1 MPCRTYAPANS
12 AQAALASAKQ
22 GQGAVPSGFSKGGFE
37 STVEGTHAEVGATYC
52 DPPANGTG
60 PAAGAATGEAAVP
73 QQPHA
78 AAAAPGGELSE
89 AARVQAEVV
98 AMARAAAAAAG
109 VVLPP
114 QPAATAPAEEAMLQ
128 APAPQLSPAPAAVP
142 ATPKSAA
149 ERAAEIAARLAA
161 AGTGIAPAAQPQYE
175 PPPEW
180 AHLHEDPDQMPPAS
194 THQPAPTYPAQSV
207 YQQPPPQQQTYQQQ
221 THQQPSSQYSAAH
234 PEQEP
239 PTKAQLAA
247 GGTSAQ
253 GVRGGLSNRFG
264 SSFVSSGST
273 GGDQSMRATIVAPK
287 RQAAKPIAP
296 PPVPVT
302 QRPLYSRWG
311 ARLRADLRAQHK
323 QDDARQTSDWL
334 DTLQCCT

>member
-1 MPCRTYAPANS
+1 M
-12 AQAALASAKQ
+12 
-22 GQGAVPSGFSKGGFE
+22 QGAVPSGFSKGGFE
-37 STVEGTHAEVGATYC
+37 STVEGTHAEVGAQYG
-52 DPPANGTG
+52 DAPASGTG
-60 PAAGAATGEAAVP
+60 PAAGDAAGDAAVP

-78 AAAAPGGELSE
+78 GAAAPGGELSE

-114 QPAATAPAEEAMLQ
+114 EPAAPAPAEEALHQ
-128 APAPQLSPAPAAVP
+128 VPAQQLSPAPAAAP
-142 ATPKSAA
+142 AAPRSAA

-161 AGTGIAPAAQPQYE
+161 AATGVASAAQPEYE

-180 AHLHEDPDQMPPAS
+180 AHLHEDPDQMPPAAA
-194 THQPAPTYPAQSV
+194 HQAAPTSPPQFV
-207 YQQPPPQQQTYQQQ
+207 YQQPPAQQQTYQQQ
-221 THQQPSSQYSAAH
+221 THQRPSSQYSAAQ

-247 GGTSAQ
+247 GGTASQ

-302 QRPLYSRWG
+302 QRPLYSR
-311 ARLRADLRAQHK
+311 
-323 QDDARQTSDWL
+323 
-334 DTLQCCT
+334 